1 MNLGFSIKAIRKELD
16 ITQKMLS
23 KKTGISQTSLSKIE
37 SGTTPTENNLKK
49 IAKALN
55 VPTSVLYILA
65 MESSDVPKERL
76 EKYNLLFPI
85 IKNLAMQIVE
95 MK

>member
-1 MNLGFSIKAIRKELD
+1 L
-16 ITQKMLS
+16 T
-23 KKTGISQTSLSKIE
+23 
-37 SGTTPTENNLKK
+37 K

-55 VPTSVLYILA
+55 VPTSLLYILA
-65 MESSDVPKERL
+65 MESTDIPQERI